1 MTDYMMK
8 WKETAAENIEFMK
21 RKQNQKKQNQM
32 NWKWTEIEKNEL
44 SMGAISFRI
53 VHTWTP
59 KYRRSSNFFVQMPL
73 SPDLYYLHT

>member
-32 NWKWTEIEKNEL
+32 NWKWKWTEFE
-44 SMGAISFRI
+44 
-53 VHTWTP
+53 
-59 KYRRSSNFFVQMPL
+59 
-73 SPDLYYLHT
+73 